1 MLSFTLYKLKKN
13 LKNAMEL
20 WSRNNK
26 KENNS
31 NKIFGVIMLA
41 LTNSIIRSWK
51 NSPLE
56 KGRLVS
62 TVHTGLLNP
71 HIKGEKDL
79 SIFTFKTWQHSHHIN
94 CEFFQILYSINQPP
108 HYCNGIVKSKQR

>member
-1 MLSFTLYKLKKN
+1 MLAFTLYK

-26 KENNS
+26 TENNS
-31 NKIFGVIMLA
+31 NKIFGVKMIA

-56 KGRLVS
+56 KARLA
-62 TVHTGLLNP
+62 TVHTGLLDP
-71 HIKGEKDL
+71 HVKGEKDL
-79 SIFTFKTWQHSHHIN
+79 SIFTSYKLWIFSN
-94 CEFFQILYSINQPP
+94 PLLYQPP